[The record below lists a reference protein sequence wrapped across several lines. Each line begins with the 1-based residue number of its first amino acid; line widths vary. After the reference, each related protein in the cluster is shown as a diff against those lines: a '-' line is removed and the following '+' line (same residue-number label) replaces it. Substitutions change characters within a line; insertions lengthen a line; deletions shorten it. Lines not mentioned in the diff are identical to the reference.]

1 MLPDFAADATPAD
14 ASIAANFI
22 IAPKSPAGLNAA
34 VTHPAPMPAPHR
46 KKAGA
51 VESGLR
57 GSSQPVTARDRC
69 FVRGLFS
76 GRVHEVDVLWA
87 EFGRCQQRDAQGQP
101 PN

>member
-34 VTHPAPMPAPHR
+34 VNTPSATTAKR
-46 KKAGA
+46 QGQSNRGCGA
-51 VESGLR
+51 VRSL
-57 GSSQPVTARDRC
+57 TARDRC
-69 FVRGLFS
+69 FGRGLFS

-87 EFGRCQQRDAQGQP
+87 EFERCQQRDTQGQP